1 MRACMSVCVCMHV
14 RESVYVHIC
23 VSVPTIADNH
33 ACLQG
38 LVGEGLVGDPT
49 GSLVD
54 IEETSHP
61 VARTMKVVQPRVPQR
76 LAGKRVQQ
84 VA

>member
-1 MRACMSVCVCMHV
+1 MCACMSVC
-14 RESVYVHIC
+14 VYVHIC

-61 VARTMKVVQPRVPQR
+61 VARTMEVVQPRLPQR